1 MADLVEEKQH
11 ARLSPSAAKRWMT
24 CPGSIKAIER
34 LNIQDKP
41 SRFAAEGTVAHEVHE
56 LCLVKNQIAKDYFGK
71 TITADGMKF
80 KVNQDM
86 VDAVQMSL
94 DYIQDRIDMAELEG
108 LRVEVQVEVRS
119 SLEYLGIPGLDGG
132 TSDVVLLFWDGDE
145 LVGIEVFDYK
155 HGAGVA
161 VECIDNPQA
170 MCYALGIVTK
180 YNASRKLPI
189 RITISQPRAHHP
201 DGRIRHWD
209 TDAKLIRWW
218 QENELV
224 PKALATLDEVQFY
237 AHARTEEKTWQE
249 PEFQPSDDGC
259 RFCPLAGNCPAL
271 YKRSQEVAMIDF
283 DECEDDVQL
292 PDVETLTAE
301 QKQFIMD
308 HAGTIRSFIVG
319 VENQVKQEVDHG
331 SQEYE
336 GRYKL
341 VRKTTRRKFAED
353 ALDELT
359 SPLLDHL
366 DHTDIYEEKSR
377 SMTEIERRL
386 KKAIGAKAAKEV
398 MDEITIK
405 PKGELVIAPISDK
418 RKAEQ
423 PSMIGDFTGMED

>member
-11 ARLSPSAAKRWMT
+11 ARLSPSASKRWMT
-24 CPGSIKAIER
+24 CPGSIGMTEK

-56 LCLVKNQIAKDYFGK
+56 LCLVKNHQAKDYFGK
-71 TITADGMKF
+71 TIEADGFKF

-119 SLEYLGIPGLDGG
+119 SLKYLDIPGLDGG

-145 LVGIEVFDYK
+145 LVGIEIFDYK

-170 MCYALGIVTK
+170 MSYALGIIVK
-180 YNASRKLPI
+180 YKAEKSLPV
-189 RITISQPRAHHP
+189 RVTISQPRAHHP
-201 DGRIRHWD
+201 DGRIRYWEVE
-209 TDAKLIRWW
+209 AKYILNW
-218 QENELV
+218 QDNDLV
-224 PKALATLDEVQFY
+224 PKAKATL
-237 AHARTEEKTWQE
+237 E
-249 PEFQPSDDGC
+249 PDAKLVPSDDGC
-259 RFCPLAGNCPAL
+259 RFCPVAGQCPRL
-271 YKRSQEVAMIDF
+271 FERTQEVAMLDF
-283 DECEDDVQL
+283 ADSDDEPQL

-301 QKQFIMD
+301 QKRFVMD
-308 HAGTIRSFIVG
+308 HAAMLRSFIVA
-319 VENQVKQEVDHG
+319 VENQVKHEVDHG
-331 SQEYE
+331 SQDYE
-336 GRYKL
+336 GHYKL
-341 VRKTTRRKFAED
+341 VRKTTRRKFIED

-366 DHTDIYEEKSR
+366 EHGDVYEEKSR

-386 KKAIGAKAAKEV
+386 KKAIGAKHAKEV
-398 MDEITIK
+398 MDEVTTK
-405 PKGELVIAPISDK
+405 PEGELVIAPQSDK
-418 RKAEQ
+418 RKAQQ
-423 PSMIGDFTGMED
+423 PSLIGDFNGM

>member
-56 LCLVKNQIAKDYFGK
+56 LCLVKNQVAKDYFGK

-132 TSDVVLLFWDGDE
+132 TSDVVLLFWDGDD

-170 MCYALGIVTK
+170 MCYGLGICAK
-180 YNASRKLPI
+180 YQAKAELPV

-209 TDAKLIRWW
+209 TTAEHLMDW
-218 QENELV
+218 QDEELV
-224 PKALATLDEVQFY
+224 PCAKATL
-237 AHARTEEKTWQE
+237 EEDA
-249 PEFQPSDDGC
+249 EFQPSDDGC

-301 QKQFIMD
+301 QKQFVMD
-308 HAGTIRSFIVG
+308 HAGTIRSFIVA
-319 VENQVKQEVDHG
+319 VENQVKQEVDQG

-341 VRKTTRRKFAED
+341 VRKTTRRKFSED

-366 DHTDIYEEKSR
+366 AHEDVYEDKSR

-405 PKGELVIAPISDK
+405 PEGELVIAPISDK

-423 PSMIGDFTGMED
+423 PSLIGDFNGIDD

>member
-11 ARLSPSAAKRWMT
+11 ARLSPSAAKRWMC

-56 LCLVKNQIAKDYFGK
+56 LCLVKNQVAKDYFGK

-132 TSDVVLLFWDGDE
+132 TSDVVLLFWDGEE

-170 MCYALGIVTK
+170 MCYGLGICAK
-180 YNASRKLPI
+180 YQAKAELPV

-209 TDAKLIRWW
+209 TTAEHLMDW
-218 QENELV
+218 QDEELV
-224 PKALATLDEVQFY
+224 PCAKATL
-237 AHARTEEKTWQE
+237 EEDA
-249 PEFQPSDDGC
+249 EFQPSDDGC

-308 HAGTIRSFIVG
+308 HAGTIRSFIVA
-319 VENQVKQEVDHG
+319 VENQVKQEVDQG

-341 VRKTTRRKFAED
+341 VRKTTRRKFSED

-366 DHTDIYEEKSR
+366 THEDVYEEKSR

-405 PKGELVIAPISDK
+405 PEGELVIAPISDK

-423 PSMIGDFTGMED
+423 PSLIGDFNGIDD

>member
-11 ARLSPSAAKRWMT
+11 ARLSPSASKRWMT
-24 CPGSIKAIER
+24 CPGSIGMTEK

-56 LCLVKNQIAKDYFGK
+56 LCLVKNHQAEDYFGK
-71 TITADGMKF
+71 TIEADGFKF

-119 SLEYLGIPGLDGG
+119 SLKYLNIPGLDGG

-145 LVGIEVFDYK
+145 LVGIEIFDYK

-170 MCYALGIVTK
+170 MSYALGIIVK
-180 YNASRKLPI
+180 YKAKKSLPV
-189 RITISQPRAHHP
+189 RVTISQPRAHHP
-201 DGRIRHWD
+201 DGRIRYWEVE
-209 TDAKLIRWW
+209 AKYILDW
-218 QENELV
+218 QDNDLV
-224 PKALATLDEVQFY
+224 PKAKATL
-237 AHARTEEKTWQE
+237 E
-249 PEFQPSDDGC
+249 PNAKLVPSDDGC
-259 RFCPLAGNCPAL
+259 RFCPVAGQCPRL
-271 YKRSQEVAMIDF
+271 FERTQEVAMLDF
-283 DECEDDVQL
+283 ADSDDEPQL

-301 QKQFIMD
+301 QKRFVMD
-308 HAGTIRSFIVG
+308 HAAMLRSFIVA
-319 VENQVKQEVDHG
+319 VENQVKHEVDHG
-331 SQEYE
+331 SQDYE
-336 GRYKL
+336 GHYKL
-341 VRKTTRRKFAED
+341 VRKTTRRKFIED

-366 DHTDIYEEKSR
+366 EHGDVYEEKSR

-386 KKAIGAKAAKEV
+386 KKAIGAKHAKEV
-398 MDEITIK
+398 MDEVTTK
-405 PKGELVIAPISDK
+405 PEGELVIAPQSDK
-418 RKAEQ
+418 RKAQQ
-423 PSMIGDFTGMED
+423 PSLIGDFNGM

>member
-24 CPGSIKAIER
+24 CPGSIKAIEK

-56 LCLVKNQIAKDYFGK
+56 LCLVKNQVAKDYFGK

-86 VDAVQMSL
+86 VDAVQISL

-170 MCYALGIVTK
+170 MCYGLGICAK
-180 YNASRKLPI
+180 YQAKAELPV

-201 DGRIRHWD
+201 DGRIRYWETTAAYLFD
-209 TDAKLIRWW
+209 W
-218 QENELV
+218 QDEELV
-224 PKALATLDEVQFY
+224 PCAKATL
-237 AHARTEEKTWQE
+237 EEDAK
-249 PEFQPSDDGC
+249 FQPSDDGC

-308 HAGTIRSFIVG
+308 HAGTIRSFIVA
-319 VENQVKQEVDHG
+319 VENQVKQEVDQG

-366 DHTDIYEEKSR
+366 DHTDVYEEKSR

-386 KKAIGAKAAKEV
+386 KKAIGNKMAKEV

-405 PKGELVIAPISDK
+405 PEGELVIAPISDK

-423 PSMIGDFTGMED
+423 PSLIGDFNGIDD

>member
-1 MADLVEEKQH
+1 MVDLVEEKQH

-24 CPGSIKAIER
+24 CPGSVKLIEA
-34 LNIQDKP
+34 LNIPDKP
-41 SRFAAEGTVAHEVHE
+41 SKYAAEGTVAHEVHE
-56 LCLVKNQIAKDYFGK
+56 LCLVKNHQAKDYIGK
-71 TITADGMKF
+71 TIEADGFKF

-145 LVGIEVFDYK
+145 LVDIEVFDYK

-170 MCYALGIVTK
+170 MCYGLGICAK
-180 YNASRKLPI
+180 YQAKAELPV

-201 DGRIRHWD
+201 DGRIRYWD
-209 TDAKLIRWW
+209 TTAEHLMDW
-218 QENELV
+218 QDEELV
-224 PKALATLDEVQFY
+224 PCAKATL
-237 AHARTEEKTWQE
+237 EEDA
-249 PEFQPSDDGC
+249 EFQPSDDGC
-259 RFCPLAGNCPAL
+259 RFCPVAGQCPAL

-308 HAGTIRSFIVG
+308 HAGTIRSFIVA
-319 VENQVKQEVDHG
+319 VENQVKQEVDQG

-341 VRKTTRRKFAED
+341 VRKTTRRKFSED
-353 ALDELT
+353 ATDELV
-359 SPLLDHL
+359 SPLFDHL
-366 DHTDIYEEKSR
+366 EHEDIFEEKSR

-386 KKAIGAKAAKEV
+386 KKAVGAKQAKEI
-398 MDEITIK
+398 MADITTK
-405 PKGELVIAPISDK
+405 PEGELVIAPITDK
-418 RKAEQ
+418 RKAVE
-423 PSMIGDFTGMED
+423 PTIVSDFTGLEN

>member
-56 LCLVKNQIAKDYFGK
+56 LCLVNNQLAKNYFGK

-94 DYIQDRIDMAELEG
+94 DYIQYRIDMAELEG
-108 LRVEVQVEVRS
+108 LSVEVQVEVRS

-132 TSDVVLLFWDGDE
+132 TSDVVLLFWGDDE

-155 HGAGVA
+155 HGAGIA
-161 VECIDNPQA
+161 VECIDNPQI
-170 MCYALGIVTK
+170 MCYGLGICAK
-180 YNASRKLPI
+180 YQAKAELPV

-201 DGRIRHWD
+201 DGRIRHWN
-209 TDAKLIRWW
+209 TTAEHLMRWKD
-218 QENELV
+218 EELV
-224 PKALATLDEVQFY
+224 PRAKETL
-237 AHARTEEKTWQE
+237 EEDAK
-249 PEFQPSDDGC
+249 FQPSDDGC

-283 DECEDDVQL
+283 DECEDDVHL

-301 QKQFIMD
+301 QKKFIMD
-308 HAGTIRSFIVG
+308 HAGVIRSFIVA
-319 VENQVKQEVDHG
+319 VENQVKKEVDHG

-336 GRYKL
+336 GSYKL

-353 ALDELT
+353 ALDEFT

-366 DHTDIYEEKSR
+366 DYTDIYEEKSR
-377 SMTEIERRL
+377 SITEIERRL
-386 KKAIGAKAAKEV
+386 KKVIGVKAAKEV
-398 MDEITIK
+398 MDEITIR
-405 PKGELVIAPISDK
+405 PEGVLVIAPISDK

-423 PSMIGDFTGMED
+423 SSFIGDFNGIDY